1 MKPISKIR
9 RTKNNSASQTQA
21 YMLLQYP
28 IALLEGDTAVVFL
41 LEMLRQNVENKGYVP
56 KLPHLWV

>member
-1 MKPISKIR
+1 MKPVSKIR
-9 RTKNNSASQTQA
+9 RTKNNSASETKA

-28 IALLEGDTAVVFL
+28 IALLEGDSAVAFL